1 MRAVLLI
8 LAVLTLLITT
18 ISILYKRNKENSN
31 LEINTTEIRVPKT
44 IIDIG
49 IQTVKTPVVGR
60 FVIYN
65 MGNKDLY
72 IEKVDL
78 DCHCTVG
85 EYSKDPVRPKDSSII
100 LLRYDSSR
108 IGLFQSSAQVQ
119 TNSDQTPLLLVLRGN
134 LIDSSLAQKK

>member
-1 MRAVLLI
+1 MRIILLV
-8 LAVLTLLITT
+8 LAVLALLITA
-18 ISILYKRNKENSN
+18 ISIFYKRNKENIN
-31 LEINTTEIRVPKT
+31 LEKDITNIQIPKT

-49 IQTVKTPVVGR
+49 IRPVKTPAVGR

-65 MGNKDLY
+65 TGKKDLY
-72 IEKVDL
+72 IERVDL

-85 EYSKDPVRPKDSSII
+85 EYSKEPVRPKDSSII

-134 LIDSSLAQKK
+134 IIDSSPTQKK